1 MDTTALLTRLG
12 EHLAR
17 AWQTPVPPTRATRT
31 SAPASPPAW
40 RCVCGRRVYFR
51 NDRCLACGRA
61 LGFDPLAG
69 AVLALAPAEPLPGEP
84 VRTWRDA
91 RPDHAAATYLRC
103 ANAASPAACNWLV
116 PTSERNGAG
125 QRPLYCLACRLNRT
139 IPDLGRAGQADA
151 WARIEAAKRRLVAQ
165 LLALGLPVAS
175 RLPGAGGEDPRRG
188 LAFDFLAESPG
199 GAEVLTGHANGLI
212 TLDLEEADDAARER
226 LRAQL
231 HEPYRTLLGHLRH
244 EVGHYYWDRLI
255 WDSPWLDDFRTLF
268 GDERESYADALKRHY
283 DNGAPP
289 DWDQRFVSTYASSH
303 PWEDWAETWAH
314 YLHIEDTLVTA
325 LSFGL
330 GAGDVEID
338 TEPFTKDVLW
348 QPDVEGAS
356 EFLEFVNAWV
366 ELTGVLNELS
376 RSMGVHDFYPFVLN
390 RPVVAKLQF
399 IHCVVREARAAQR
412 ARSAAAAPALPAAA

>member
-1 MDTTALLTRLG
+1 MNILKSMVYGIAGNLFKRRKSATTRSRSYTSQCG
-12 EHLAR
+12 K
-17 AWQTPVPPTRATRT
+17 PVF
-31 SAPASPPAW
+31 
-40 RCVCGRRVYFR
+40 FR
-51 NDRCLACGRA
+51 NSACLSCGAQLGYDPELTTLIA
-61 LGFDPLAG
+61 LEEGDT
-69 AVLALAPAEPLPGEP
+69 PGSL
-84 VRTWRDA
+84 VRHGDTGGK
-91 RPDHAAATYLRC
+91 HYQRC
-103 ANAASPAACNWLV
+103 ANFDTAAGCNWLL
-116 PTSERNGAG
+116 PHGSTE
-125 QRPLYCLACRLNRT
+125 PLCRACCVNRT
-139 IPDLGRAGQADA
+139 IPDQSDPQNQMLWG
-151 WARIEAAKRRLVAQ
+151 RIELAKRRLMSQ
-165 LLALGLPVAS
+165 LLDLGLPALS
-175 RLPGAGGEDPRRG
+175 KEKEDPEHG
-188 LAFDFLAESPG
+188 LAFDFLRALPDEPP
-199 GAEVLTGHANGLI
+199 VMTGHANGVI
-212 TLDLEEADDAARER
+212 TLNVEEADDAVREKV
-226 LRAQL
+226 RAAM

-283 DNGAPP
+283 DNGAPA

-348 QPDVEGAS
+348 QPDVAGAS
-356 EFLEFVNAWV
+356 EFLELVNAWV

-399 IHCVVREARAAQR
+399 IHCVVREARAASR
-412 ARSAAAAPALPAAA
+412 ARTAPSVPSVPSVPAAPEKSA

>member
-1 MDTTALLTRLG
+1 MNILKSMVYGIAGNLFKRRKSATTRSRSYTCQCG
-12 EHLAR
+12 K
-17 AWQTPVPPTRATRT
+17 PVF
-31 SAPASPPAW
+31 
-40 RCVCGRRVYFR
+40 FR
-51 NDRCLACGRA
+51 NSACLSCGAQLGYDPELTTLIA
-61 LGFDPLAG
+61 LEEGDT
-69 AVLALAPAEPLPGEP
+69 PGSL
-84 VRTWRDA
+84 VRHGDTGGK
-91 RPDHAAATYLRC
+91 HYQRC
-103 ANAASPAACNWLV
+103 ANFDTAAGCNWLL
-116 PTSERNGAG
+116 PHGSTE
-125 QRPLYCLACRLNRT
+125 PLCRACCVNRT
-139 IPDLGRAGQADA
+139 IPDQSDPQNQMLWG
-151 WARIEAAKRRLVAQ
+151 RIELAKRRLMSQ
-165 LLALGLPVAS
+165 LLDLGLPALS
-175 RLPGAGGEDPRRG
+175 KEKEDPEHG
-188 LAFDFLAESPG
+188 LAFDFLRALPDEPP
-199 GAEVLTGHANGLI
+199 VMTGHANGVI
-212 TLDLEEADDAARER
+212 TLNVEEADDAVREKV
-226 LRAQL
+226 RAAM

-283 DNGAPP
+283 DNGAPA

-348 QPDVEGAS
+348 QPDVAGAS
-356 EFLEFVNAWV
+356 EFLELVNAWV

-399 IHCVVREARAAQR
+399 IHCVVREARAASR
-412 ARSAAAAPALPAAA
+412 ARTAPSVPAAPEKSA

>member
-1 MDTTALLTRLG
+1 MNILKSMVYGIAGNLFKRRKSATTRSRSYTCQCG
-12 EHLAR
+12 K
-17 AWQTPVPPTRATRT
+17 PVF
-31 SAPASPPAW
+31 
-40 RCVCGRRVYFR
+40 FR
-51 NDRCLACGRA
+51 NSACLSCGAQLGYDPELTTRIA
-61 LGFDPLAG
+61 LEEGDT
-69 AVLALAPAEPLPGEP
+69 PGSL
-84 VRTWRDA
+84 VRHGDTGGK
-91 RPDHAAATYLRC
+91 HYQRC
-103 ANAASPAACNWLV
+103 ANFDTAAGCNWLL
-116 PTSERNGAG
+116 PHGSTE
-125 QRPLYCLACRLNRT
+125 PLCRACCVNRT
-139 IPDLGRAGQADA
+139 IPDQSDPQNQMLWG
-151 WARIEAAKRRLVAQ
+151 RIELAKRRLMSQ
-165 LLALGLPVAS
+165 LLDLGLPALS
-175 RLPGAGGEDPRRG
+175 KEKEDPEHG
-188 LAFDFLAESPG
+188 LAFDFLRALPDEPP
-199 GAEVLTGHANGLI
+199 VMTGHANGVI
-212 TLDLEEADDAARER
+212 TLNVEEADDAVREKV
-226 LRAQL
+226 RAAM

-283 DNGAPP
+283 DNGAPA

-348 QPDVEGAS
+348 QPDVAGAS
-356 EFLEFVNAWV
+356 EFLELVNAWV

-399 IHCVVREARAAQR
+399 IHCVVREARAASR
-412 ARSAAAAPALPAAA
+412 ARTAPSVPAAPEKSA

>member
-1 MDTTALLTRLG
+1 MNILKSMVYGITGNLFKRRKSATTRSRSYTCQCG
-12 EHLAR
+12 K
-17 AWQTPVPPTRATRT
+17 PVF
-31 SAPASPPAW
+31 
-40 RCVCGRRVYFR
+40 FR
-51 NDRCLACGRA
+51 NSACLSCGAQLGYDPELTTLIA
-61 LGFDPLAG
+61 LEEGDT
-69 AVLALAPAEPLPGEP
+69 PGSL
-84 VRTWRDA
+84 VRHGDTGGK
-91 RPDHAAATYLRC
+91 HYQRC
-103 ANAASPAACNWLV
+103 ANFDTAAGCNWLL
-116 PTSERNGAG
+116 PHGSTE
-125 QRPLYCLACRLNRT
+125 PLCRACCVNRT
-139 IPDLGRAGQADA
+139 IPDQSDPQNQMLWG
-151 WARIEAAKRRLVAQ
+151 RIELAKRRLMSQ
-165 LLALGLPVAS
+165 LLDLGLPALS
-175 RLPGAGGEDPRRG
+175 KEKEDPEHG
-188 LAFDFLAESPG
+188 LAFDFLRALPDEPP
-199 GAEVLTGHANGLI
+199 VMTGHANGVI
-212 TLDLEEADDAARER
+212 TLNVEEADDAVREKV
-226 LRAQL
+226 RAAM

-283 DNGAPP
+283 DNGAPA

-303 PWEDWAETWAH
+303 PWEDCAETWAH

-348 QPDVEGAS
+348 QPDVAGAS
-356 EFLEFVNAWV
+356 EFLELVNAWV

-399 IHCVVREARAAQR
+399 IHCVVREARAASR
-412 ARSAAAAPALPAAA
+412 ARTAPSVPAAPEKSA

>member
-1 MDTTALLTRLG
+1 MNILKSMVYGIAGNLFKRRKSATTRSRSYTCQCG
-12 EHLAR
+12 K
-17 AWQTPVPPTRATRT
+17 PVF
-31 SAPASPPAW
+31 
-40 RCVCGRRVYFR
+40 FR
-51 NDRCLACGRA
+51 NSACLSCGAQLGYDPELTTLIA
-61 LGFDPLAG
+61 LEEGDT
-69 AVLALAPAEPLPGEP
+69 PGSL
-84 VRTWRDA
+84 VRHGDTGGK
-91 RPDHAAATYLRC
+91 HYQRC
-103 ANAASPAACNWLV
+103 ANFDTAAGCNWLL
-116 PTSERNGAG
+116 PHGSTE
-125 QRPLYCLACRLNRT
+125 PLCRACCVNRT
-139 IPDLGRAGQADA
+139 IPDQSDPQNQMLWG
-151 WARIEAAKRRLVAQ
+151 RIELAKRRLMSQ
-165 LLALGLPVAS
+165 LLDLGLPALS
-175 RLPGAGGEDPRRG
+175 KEKEDPEHG
-188 LAFDFLAESPG
+188 LAFDFLRALPDEPP
-199 GAEVLTGHANGLI
+199 VMTGHANGVI
-212 TLDLEEADDAARER
+212 TLNVEEADDAVREKV
-226 LRAQL
+226 RAAM

-283 DNGAPP
+283 DNGAPA

-348 QPDVEGAS
+348 QPDVAGAS
-356 EFLEFVNAWV
+356 EFLELVNAWV

-399 IHCVVREARAAQR
+399 IHCVVRESRAASR
-412 ARSAAAAPALPAAA
+412 ARTAPSVPAAPEKSA

>member
-1 MDTTALLTRLG
+1 MNILKSMVYGIAGNLFKRRKSATTRSRSYTCQCG
-12 EHLAR
+12 K
-17 AWQTPVPPTRATRT
+17 PVF
-31 SAPASPPAW
+31 
-40 RCVCGRRVYFR
+40 FR
-51 NDRCLACGRA
+51 NSACLSCGAQLGYDPELTTLIA
-61 LGFDPLAG
+61 LEEGDT
-69 AVLALAPAEPLPGEP
+69 PGSL
-84 VRTWRDA
+84 VRHGDTGGK
-91 RPDHAAATYLRC
+91 HYQRC
-103 ANAASPAACNWLV
+103 ANFDTAAGCNWLL
-116 PTSERNGAG
+116 PHGSTE
-125 QRPLYCLACRLNRT
+125 PLCRACCVNRT
-139 IPDLGRAGQADA
+139 IPDQSDPQNQMLWG
-151 WARIEAAKRRLVAQ
+151 RIELAKRRLMSQ
-165 LLALGLPVAS
+165 LLDLGLPALS
-175 RLPGAGGEDPRRG
+175 KEKEDPEHG
-188 LAFDFLAESPG
+188 LAFDFLRALPDEPP
-199 GAEVLTGHANGLI
+199 VMTGHANGVI
-212 TLDLEEADDAARER
+212 TLNVEEADDAVREKV
-226 LRAQL
+226 RAAM

-283 DNGAPP
+283 DNGAPA

-348 QPDVEGAS
+348 QPDVAGAS
-356 EFLEFVNAWV
+356 EFLELVNAWV

-376 RSMGVHDFYPFVLN
+376 RSMGVHGFYPFVLN

-399 IHCVVREARAAQR
+399 IHCVVREARAASR
-412 ARSAAAAPALPAAA
+412 ARTAPSVPAAPEKSA

>member
-1 MDTTALLTRLG
+1 MNILKSMVYGIAGNLFKRRKSATTRSRSYTCQCG
-12 EHLAR
+12 K
-17 AWQTPVPPTRATRT
+17 PVF
-31 SAPASPPAW
+31 
-40 RCVCGRRVYFR
+40 FR
-51 NDRCLACGRA
+51 NSACLSCGAQLGYDPELTTLIA
-61 LGFDPLAG
+61 LEEGDT
-69 AVLALAPAEPLPGEP
+69 PGSL
-84 VRTWRDA
+84 VRHGDTGGK
-91 RPDHAAATYLRC
+91 HYQRC
-103 ANAASPAACNWLV
+103 ANFDTAAGCNWLL
-116 PTSERNGAG
+116 PHGSTE
-125 QRPLYCLACRLNRT
+125 PLCRACCGNRT
-139 IPDLGRAGQADA
+139 IPDQSDPQNQMLWG
-151 WARIEAAKRRLVAQ
+151 RIELAKRRLMSQ
-165 LLALGLPVAS
+165 LLDLGLPALS
-175 RLPGAGGEDPRRG
+175 KEKEDPEHG
-188 LAFDFLAESPG
+188 LAFDFLRALPDEPP
-199 GAEVLTGHANGLI
+199 VMTGHANGVI
-212 TLDLEEADDAARER
+212 TLNVEEADDAVREKV
-226 LRAQL
+226 RAAM

-283 DNGAPP
+283 DNGAPA

-348 QPDVEGAS
+348 QPDVAGAS
-356 EFLEFVNAWV
+356 EFLELVNAWV

-399 IHCVVREARAAQR
+399 IHCVVREARAASR
-412 ARSAAAAPALPAAA
+412 ARTAPSVPAAPEKSA

>member
-1 MDTTALLTRLG
+1 MNILKSMVYGIAGNLFKRRKSATTRSRSYTCQCG
-12 EHLAR
+12 K
-17 AWQTPVPPTRATRT
+17 PVF
-31 SAPASPPAW
+31 
-40 RCVCGRRVYFR
+40 FR
-51 NDRCLACGRA
+51 NSACLSCGAQLGYDPELTTLIA
-61 LGFDPLAG
+61 L
-69 AVLALAPAEPLPGEP
+69 EESETPGSL
-84 VRTWRDA
+84 VRHGDTGGK
-91 RPDHAAATYLRC
+91 HYQRC
-103 ANAASPAACNWLV
+103 ANFDTAAGCNWLL
-116 PTSERNGAG
+116 PHGSTE
-125 QRPLYCLACRLNRT
+125 PLCRACCVNRT
-139 IPDLGRAGQADA
+139 IPDQSDPENQMLWG
-151 WARIEAAKRRLVAQ
+151 RIELAKRRLMSQ
-165 LLALGLPVAS
+165 LLDLGLPALS
-175 RLPGAGGEDPRRG
+175 KEKEDPEHG
-188 LAFDFLAESPG
+188 LAFDFLRALPDEPP
-199 GAEVLTGHANGLI
+199 VMTGHANGVI
-212 TLDLEEADDAARER
+212 TLNVEEADDAVREKV
-226 LRAQL
+226 RAAM

-268 GDERESYADALKRHY
+268 GDERESYADALQRHY
-283 DNGAPP
+283 DNGAPA

-348 QPDVEGAS
+348 QPDVAGAN
-356 EFLEFVNAWV
+356 EFLELVNAWV

-399 IHCVVREARAAQR
+399 IHCVVREARAASR
-412 ARSAAAAPALPAAA
+412 ARTTPLAPAAAEKPEQK

>member
-1 MDTTALLTRLG
+1 MNILKSMVYGIAGNLFKRRKSATTRSRSYTCQCG
-12 EHLAR
+12 K
-17 AWQTPVPPTRATRT
+17 PVF
-31 SAPASPPAW
+31 
-40 RCVCGRRVYFR
+40 FR
-51 NDRCLACGRA
+51 NSACLSCGAQLGYDPELTTLIA
-61 LGFDPLAG
+61 LEDGDT
-69 AVLALAPAEPLPGEP
+69 PGSL
-84 VRTWRDA
+84 VRHGDTGGK
-91 RPDHAAATYLRC
+91 HYQRC
-103 ANAASPAACNWLV
+103 ANFDTAAGCNWLL
-116 PTSERNGAG
+116 PHGSTE
-125 QRPLYCLACRLNRT
+125 PLCRACCVNRT
-139 IPDLGRAGQADA
+139 IPDQSDPQNQMLWG
-151 WARIEAAKRRLVAQ
+151 RIELAKRRLMSQ
-165 LLALGLPVAS
+165 LLDLGLPALS
-175 RLPGAGGEDPRRG
+175 KEKEDPEHG
-188 LAFDFLAESPG
+188 LAFDFLRALPDEPP
-199 GAEVLTGHANGLI
+199 VMTGHANGVI
-212 TLDLEEADDAARER
+212 TLNVEEADDAVREKV
-226 LRAQL
+226 RAAM

-283 DNGAPP
+283 DNGAPA

-348 QPDVEGAS
+348 QPDVAGAS
-356 EFLEFVNAWV
+356 EFLELVNAWV

>member
-1 MDTTALLTRLG
+1 MNILKSMVYGIASNLLKRRKSATTRSRSYTCQCG
-12 EHLAR
+12 K
-17 AWQTPVPPTRATRT
+17 PVF
-31 SAPASPPAW
+31 
-40 RCVCGRRVYFR
+40 FR
-51 NDRCLACGRA
+51 NSACLSCGAQLGYDPELTTLIA
-61 LGFDPLAG
+61 LEEGDT
-69 AVLALAPAEPLPGEP
+69 PGSL
-84 VRTWRDA
+84 VRHGDTGGK
-91 RPDHAAATYLRC
+91 HYQRC
-103 ANAASPAACNWLV
+103 ANFDTAAGCNWLL
-116 PTSERNGAG
+116 PHGSTE
-125 QRPLYCLACRLNRT
+125 PLCRACCVNRT
-139 IPDLGRAGQADA
+139 IPDQSDPQNQMLWG
-151 WARIEAAKRRLVAQ
+151 RIELAKRRLMSQ
-165 LLALGLPVAS
+165 LLDLGLPALS
-175 RLPGAGGEDPRRG
+175 KEKEDPEHG
-188 LAFDFLAESPG
+188 LAFDFLRALPDEPP
-199 GAEVLTGHANGLI
+199 VMTGHANGVI
-212 TLDLEEADDAARER
+212 TLNVEEADDAVREKV
-226 LRAQL
+226 RAAM

-283 DNGAPP
+283 DNGAPA

-348 QPDVEGAS
+348 QPDVAGAS
-356 EFLEFVNAWV
+356 EFLELVNAWV

-399 IHCVVREARAAQR
+399 IHCVVREARAASR
-412 ARSAAAAPALPAAA
+412 ARTAPSVPSVPAAPEKSA

>member
-1 MDTTALLTRLG
+1 MNILKSMVYGIAGNLFKRRKSATTRSRSYTCQCG
-12 EHLAR
+12 K
-17 AWQTPVPPTRATRT
+17 PVF
-31 SAPASPPAW
+31 
-40 RCVCGRRVYFR
+40 FR
-51 NDRCLACGRA
+51 NSACLSCGAQLGYDPELTTLVA
-61 LGFDPLAG
+61 LEEGGIPDSL
-69 AVLALAPAEPLPGEP
+69 
-84 VRTWRDA
+84 VRHGDTGGK
-91 RPDHAAATYLRC
+91 HYQRC
-103 ANAASPAACNWLV
+103 ANFDTAAGCNWLL
-116 PTSERNGAG
+116 PHGSTE
-125 QRPLYCLACRLNRT
+125 PLCRACCVNRT
-139 IPDLGRAGQADA
+139 IPDQSDPQNQMLWG
-151 WARIEAAKRRLVAQ
+151 RIELAKRRLMSQ
-165 LLALGLPVAS
+165 LLDLGLPALS
-175 RLPGAGGEDPRRG
+175 KEKEDPEHG
-188 LAFDFLAESPG
+188 LAFDFLRALPDEPP
-199 GAEVLTGHANGLI
+199 VMTGHANGVI
-212 TLDLEEADDAARER
+212 TLNVEEADDAVREKV
-226 LRAQL
+226 RAAM

-283 DNGAPP
+283 DNGAPA

-348 QPDVEGAS
+348 QPDVAGAS
-356 EFLEFVNAWV
+356 EFLELVNAWV

-399 IHCVVREARAAQR
+399 IHCVVREARAASR
-412 ARSAAAAPALPAAA
+412 ARTAPSVPAAPEKSA

>member
-1 MDTTALLTRLG
+1 MNILKSMVYSITGSLFKRRKSATTRSRSYTCQCG
-12 EHLAR
+12 K
-17 AWQTPVPPTRATRT
+17 PVF
-31 SAPASPPAW
+31 
-40 RCVCGRRVYFR
+40 FR
-51 NDRCLACGRA
+51 NSACLSCGAQLGYDPELTTLIA
-61 LGFDPLAG
+61 LEEG
-69 AVLALAPAEPLPGEP
+69 APPDSL
-84 VRTWRDA
+84 VRHGDTGGKL
-91 RPDHAAATYLRC
+91 YQRC
-103 ANAASPAACNWLV
+103 ANFDTAAGCNWLV
-116 PTSERNGAG
+116 PHGSPE
-125 QRPLYCLACRLNRT
+125 PLCRACCVNRT
-139 IPDLGRAGQADA
+139 IPDQSDPQNQLLWG
-151 WARIEAAKRRLVAQ
+151 RIELAKRRMMSQ
-165 LLALGLPVAS
+165 LLDLGLPALS
-175 RLPGAGGEDPRRG
+175 KEKEDPEHG
-188 LAFDFLAESPG
+188 LAFDFLRALPG
-199 GAEVLTGHANGLI
+199 EPPVMTGHASGVV
-212 TLDLEEADDAARER
+212 TLNVEEADDSVREKVRAAM
-226 LRAQL
+226 

-283 DNGAPP
+283 DNGAPE

-348 QPDVEGAS
+348 QPDVAGAS
-356 EFLEFVNAWV
+356 EFLELVNAWV

-399 IHCVVREARAAQR
+399 IHCVVREARAASR
-412 ARSAAAAPALPAAA
+412 ARTAPAVPEKSD